1 MYGNTIAYLSPAALG
16 LRCRMRASLQL
27 RCACSSLR
35 WPLLLQST
43 GSRCEDFGTCSLQFN
58 SGSHTLAHK
67 LSGCGTWAWLLCSIP
82 RSGTLCIGRWILSHW
97 ESSHYCLKH
106 TLFIFLLSFWNSHNA
121 NIASTDYI
129 PQVL

>member
-1 MYGNTIAYLSPAALG
+1 MCCAGALLLCGLSLVSVRG
-16 LRCRMRASLQL
+16 GFSL
-27 RCACSSLR
+27 CPVGFSLW

-58 SGSHTLAHK
+58 SSSHTLAHK